1 MDVDEYLV
9 ADRPIAD
16 ILAQC
21 PTDPPATRIR
31 PMEQL
36 SGDPSVFK
44 DFIPSGPDRA
54 RIVAELYPTYGAYL
68 KGGFLS
74 HLAGKVFVR
83 TGLPNMHLRIHNV
96 FQKGDM
102 LACHDAATGISL
114 AHAHAKSWDDWIGA
128 YRYRV
133 TKGSYRPEL
142 RPNRPYDQG
151 GLSLNDLFSMIEDE
165 SGEVGL
171 RRFFDE
177 VCADTPQL
185 RARLR
190 SHGLLREVDLGLSDH
205 LATHFPRF
213 TAP

>member
-1 MDVDEYLV
+1 
-9 ADRPIAD
+9 
-16 ILAQC
+16 
-21 PTDPPATRIR
+21 
-31 PMEQL
+31 MEQL
-36 SGDPSVFK
+36 SGDPTAFK
-44 DFIPSGPDRA
+44 GFIPAGPDRA

-96 FQKGDM
+96 FQKGEM
-102 LACHDAATGISL
+102 LDCHDAPPEITL
-114 AHAHAKSWDDWIGA
+114 AHAHAKTWDDWIAA

-151 GLSLNDLFSMIEDE
+151 GLSLNDLFSMIESE
-165 SGEVGL
+165 SGEDGL
-171 RRFFDE
+171 RAFFDE
-177 VCADTPQL
+177 VCADTPEL
-185 RARLR
+185 RSRLR
-190 SHGLLREVDLGLSDH
+190 DHGLLREVDLALPNQ

-213 TAP
+213 TGL